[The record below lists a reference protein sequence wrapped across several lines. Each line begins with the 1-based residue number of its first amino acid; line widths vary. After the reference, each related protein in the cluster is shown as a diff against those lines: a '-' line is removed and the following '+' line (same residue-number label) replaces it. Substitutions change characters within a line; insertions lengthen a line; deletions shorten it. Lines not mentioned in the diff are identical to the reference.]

1 MSTVIILILVPSL
14 VSVLILLNPI
24 ISFTPLSKA
33 RIDADKISAYECGFT
48 SILGQ
53 NRAPITVSFYIVGIL
68 FLIFDLEIALLIP
81 IVGSLNTLGITAY
94 WTVAIFI
101 SLLTFGFIYELG
113 SGALNW
119 AR

>member
-1 MSTVIILILVPSL
+1 MSTLIIFILVPSL
-14 VSVLILLNPI
+14 VTVLILLNPI
-24 ISFTPLSKA
+24 LSFTPLGKS

-94 WTVAIFI
+94 STVAIFI
-101 SLLTFGFIYELG
+101 ILLTFGFVYELG

-119 AR
+119 SR